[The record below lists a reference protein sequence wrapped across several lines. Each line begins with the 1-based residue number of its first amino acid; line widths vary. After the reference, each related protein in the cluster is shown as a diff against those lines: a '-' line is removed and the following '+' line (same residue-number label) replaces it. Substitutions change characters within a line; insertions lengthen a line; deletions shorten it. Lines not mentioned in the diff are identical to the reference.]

1 MIWEKPWLGWG
12 QNRMPAEIAKR
23 MSDYRPDSYCAHSSY
38 LEILIEQGFVGLA
51 LYIWMIA
58 GLLRLG
64 APRANDTFG
73 IKAIDSDFRRLWV
86 VMLGVYLLNGAFV
99 VVNYQFI
106 NAFLFTV
113 GGIVAAKAASSRN
126 ALRD

>member
-1 MIWEKPWLGWG
+1 
-12 QNRMPAEIAKR
+12 
-23 MSDYRPDSYCAHSSY
+23 
-38 LEILIEQGFVGLA
+38 
-51 LYIWMIA
+51 
-58 GLLRLG
+58 
-64 APRANDTFG
+64 
-73 IKAIDSDFRRLWV
+73 
-86 VMLGVYLLNGAFV
+86 VMLGVYLLNGVFV

>member
-1 MIWEKPWLGWG
+1 M
-12 QNRMPAEIAKR
+12 R
-23 MSDYRPDSYCAHSSY
+23 H
-38 LEILIEQGFVGLA
+38 
-51 LYIWMIA
+51 
-58 GLLRLG
+58 
-64 APRANDTFG
+64 ANDTFG